1 MESHA
6 LDSVLSSQ
14 DHQEAEE
21 EEEEMEEEDEKVSVF
36 TCCSG
41 LLCSHIAVWV
51 RCSLVSCL
59 SSFTGAHVME
69 AQSPTGLMSF
79 TQNCSMVTVMVR
91 TVFHRDHCLSL
102 TLVSWSE

>member
-6 LDSVLSSQ
+6 LDSVLSAQ

-41 LLCSHIAVWV
+41 LL
-51 RCSLVSCL
+51 L
-59 SSFTGAHVME
+59 SV
-69 AQSPTGLMSF
+69 L
-79 TQNCSMVTVMVR
+79 TQLCG
-91 TVFHRDHCLSL
+91 
-102 TLVSWSE
+102 